1 MQTSNVAKMQTTN
14 LLNIFAAGFAMFSM
28 FFGAG
33 NLVFPLAAGQFAQ
46 NNNLY
51 AITGLLITAVGVPF
65 LGLLAITLFDGDY
78 KKFFARIGRV
88 PAMIIIGIIFAVIGP
103 FGAMPRCLA
112 FAYSTTSP
120 YLPGVSLPVFS
131 FFSCLL
137 AFALTYRKVSIV
149 GVLAYGL
156 TPLKILAMAYL
167 VFVGFLTA
175 TVLSGEPVPASTTFF
190 HGLNLGYQ
198 TMDLLAAFFFSSV
211 VIFSLK
217 QQVVHE
223 NEDHAK
229 SILFW
234 QALKAGTI
242 GMALLAITYTGLS
255 YIAAMHSSH
264 IAETPPEG
272 LLGALATHLMG
283 GYAGLMVSMI
293 VVMSCLSTVIT
304 LTAVFSD
311 YVSEELT
318 GGRVSYRWGLVITLA
333 LTYAISTLEFSGI
346 VAFLGPILQVMYPA
360 LIALSLLNIAHSLF
374 NFKPVKAPVA
384 AVFLITLFLHFW
396 G

>member
-1 MQTSNVAKMQTTN
+1 MQTSN

-33 NLVFPLAAGQFAQ
+33 NLVFPLAAGQYAQ
-46 NNNLY
+46 DNNLY

-65 LGLLAITLFDGDY
+65 IGLLAITLFDGDY
-78 KKFFARIGRV
+78 KKFFERIGRV

-131 FFSCLL
+131 LLSCLL
-137 AFALTYRKVSIV
+137 VFALTFRKVSIV

-167 VFVGFLTA
+167 VIIGFLTA
-175 TVLSGEPVPASTTFF
+175 NALSGDPVPATTTFF

-217 QQVVHE
+217 QQVEHE
-223 NEDHAK
+223 DEHEART
-229 SILFW
+229 ILFW

-255 YIAAMHSSH
+255 YIAAMHSTH

-304 LTAVFSD
+304 LAAVFSD
-311 YVSEELT
+311 YISQELT
-318 GGRVSYRWGLVITLA
+318 KGKISYSWSLVITLA

-360 LIALSLLNIAHSLF
+360 LIALSVLNIAYSLF
-374 NFKPVKAPVA
+374 KFQPVKAPVA
-384 AVFLITLFLHFW
+384 AVFLITVALQYW